1 MSRQRTFFALALMS
15 LFLSFPALAERMLV
29 TSDLHLTMETALHTP
44 ALKALGEAGRDCDVL
59 LFLGDDTNNAHDEE
73 HRYFLN
79 TLEAYKR
86 LTDAEIYVL
95 PGNHDLSGRLGPQE
109 FAKLYHAWGYEGA
122 LSRDEASASYAVLTA
137 GGTCLLMMDTNA
149 YTDLG
154 TVAGKGGIGESTIAW
169 AESVLSGLPEGTP
182 VVACGHHPLLPP
194 ESRYETT
201 NCGLLA
207 SVFEKAG
214 VSLYLCGHDHGFA
227 AVRGEKLQQITIG
240 QPHAFPG
247 WAGILEVDAEEM
259 RWQVISLYETG
270 DPYYQTME
278 ENSIRLGLVMAESA
292 LKDTQYEGDAGAAAW
307 FTRAFNLMA
316 REQLTPDICQELLAD
331 PNADKWRE
339 IEPRSVVKRWM
350 MSVLENCPMDPRSL
364 TMRFSD
370 AEGEP

>member
-1 MSRQRTFFALALMS
+1 MRGKSLSRQRTFFALALMS

-154 TVAGKGGIGESTIAW
+154 TVAGKGGIGESTMPGLKASFRDFPKARLLWPVATIPCFRRNPGMRPRTAAFW
-169 AESVLSGLPEGTP
+169 LLSLKKPAFRCTCAGMTMALP
-182 VVACGHHPLLPP
+182 
-194 ESRYETT
+194 
-201 NCGLLA
+201 
-207 SVFEKAG
+207 
-214 VSLYLCGHDHGFA
+214 LCGG
-227 AVRGEKLQQITIG
+227 
-240 QPHAFPG
+240 
-247 WAGILEVDAEEM
+247 
-259 RWQVISLYETG
+259 
-270 DPYYQTME
+270 
-278 ENSIRLGLVMAESA
+278 
-292 LKDTQYEGDAGAAAW
+292 
-307 FTRAFNLMA
+307 
-316 REQLTPDICQELLAD
+316 
-331 PNADKWRE
+331 
-339 IEPRSVVKRWM
+339 RSC
-350 MSVLENCPMDPRSL
+350 SRS
-364 TMRFSD
+364 
-370 AEGEP
+370 P